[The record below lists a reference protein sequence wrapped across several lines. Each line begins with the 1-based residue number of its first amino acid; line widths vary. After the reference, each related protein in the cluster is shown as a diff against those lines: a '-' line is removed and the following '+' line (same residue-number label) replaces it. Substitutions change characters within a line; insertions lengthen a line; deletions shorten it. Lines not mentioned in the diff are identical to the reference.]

1 MERGDDA
8 TGPGGAEAGDA
19 VLIYRV
25 RQGEDSAFGILYER
39 HLPAARRLARQ
50 LAEHDAAEDAVQEAF
65 TKVLAVL
72 KRGGGP
78 DSGFRPYLLTV
89 VRRTVYDRQRAD
101 QRLHRTGDIEAYD
114 VEEPFDDPAVEELE
128 RSLIA
133 RAFLSLPDRWQT
145 VLWYTEVE
153 DGRPADVAPI
163 LGLTANGAAALAYRA
178 REGLR
183 QAYLQMHLEDLEADD
198 ACRPVLAKLGAYVRD
213 ALPYRDSRRVKR
225 HLDRCKRCK
234 GLHGELAQVN
244 TTLRD
249 IIGPLI
255 LGSASAAYLA
265 SRGGLLLWLRDLPRR
280 QQMIAAAVAVLAGAV
295 ALGLTLAS
303 HEQAAPVRRG
313 PPPAAEPAVP
323 PAGKPP
329 AAKPPAAKPPAAKP
343 HVTKPPATR
352 PHARRPAIV
361 RPMAD
366 TPRGKPSR
374 PAPKPR
380 PHTGP
385 PHAAPPAQKPS
396 TPRPTLPAPPTAP
409 PGGLLVDIELRVPL
423 LSAEVRVRLGVDTPC
438 GETRFIWHRTA
449 PTAPRPAAPATRR

>member
-8 TGPGGAEAGDA
+8 AGPGGAEAGDA
-19 VLIYRV
+19 VLIYRI
-25 RQGEDSAFGILYER
+25 RQGDDAAFGILYER
-39 HLPAARRLARQ
+39 HLPAARRLAGR
-50 LAEHDAAEDAVQEAF
+50 LAERDAAEDAVQEAF

-89 VRRTVYDRQRAD
+89 VRRTVYDRRRAD
-101 QRLHRTGDIEAYD
+101 GRLQATGDIEAYD
-114 VEEPFDDPAVEELE
+114 AEEPFDDPVVDDLE

-145 VLWYTEVE
+145 VLWYTEIE
-153 DGRPADVAPI
+153 DERPADVAPI

-183 QAYLQMHLEDLEADD
+183 QAYLQMHLEDVEADD

-244 TTLRD
+244 TALRD
-249 IIGPLI
+249 IIGPLV
-255 LGSASAAYLA
+255 LGSASTAYLA
-265 SRGGLLLWLRDLPRR
+265 SRGGLLLWLRDVPRR
-280 QQMIAAAVAVLAGAV
+280 QQMLAAAVAALAGAV

-303 HEQAAPVRRG
+303 DERSVPVPRT
-313 PPPAAEPAVP
+313 PPPHAAEPAVP
-323 PAGKPP
+323 PATPPATQPPATQPP
-329 AAKPPAAKPPAAKP
+329 AAKPRA
-343 HVTKPPATR
+343 TKPPRTR
-352 PHARRPAIV
+352 PHMKRPGFARP
-361 RPMAD
+361 PAD
-366 TPRGKPSR
+366 TPRGRPSR

-380 PHTGP
+380 AENGP

-396 TPRPTLPAPPTAP
+396 TPRPTPPAPPTAP
-409 PGGLLVDIELRVPL
+409 PGGLLVHIELRVPP
-423 LSAEVRVRLGVDTPC
+423 LSAEVSVHLGIGTPC
-438 GETRFIWHRTA
+438 GETRSIWHRT
-449 PTAPRPAAPATRR
+449 TAYGTAHGRAGTGS